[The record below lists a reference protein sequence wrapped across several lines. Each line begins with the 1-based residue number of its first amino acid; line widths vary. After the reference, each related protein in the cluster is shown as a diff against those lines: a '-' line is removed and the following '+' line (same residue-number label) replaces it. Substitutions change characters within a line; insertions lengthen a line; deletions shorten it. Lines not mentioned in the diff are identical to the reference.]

1 MKIRG
6 GPTPVYPQGLS
17 NVVFS
22 WIFFRS
28 FCRVKCWQSVR
39 SEYLQA
45 TYGQY
50 ILSAPSKKSRPW
62 GVFFHGSTVPQFLKH
77 IKSSGAFHCTKG
89 LLFSKFLLHQTSLK
103 VWPWP
108 LSTGNDFTTK
118 LLMKIL
124 RIGLVTSL
132 TTMNIR
138 TSPCW
143 WLQENTCIGGVVL
156 GNASQMICCCFCKDF
171 CKSFLGDLN
180 LLSFIGFQMMWFMKK
195 WEVHFTTG
203 PKVCYDFVR

>member
-62 GVFFHGSTVPQFLKH
+62 GVFFHGSIVPQFLKH
-77 IKSSGAFHCTKG
+77 IKSSGVFQVFVAPNEPQSLAVATFDRQWFHHKI
-89 LLFSKFLLHQTSLK
+89 FDENSED
-103 VWPWP
+103 WP
-108 LSTGNDFTTK
+108 GDVFDYYEYQD
-118 LLMKIL
+118 
-124 RIGLVTSL
+124 L
-132 TTMNIR
+132 TVLIFAGKYMYR
-138 TSPCW
+138 
-143 WLQENTCIGGVVL
+143 GGVVL

>member
-62 GVFFHGSTVPQFLKH
+62 GVFLLLVVLYPNFSNT
-77 IKSSGAFHCTKG
+77 SSH
-89 LLFSKFLLHQTSLK
+89 LVFSKFLLHQTSLNF
-103 VWPWP
+103 WPWP

-118 LLMKIL
+118 FLMKIP

-138 TSPCW
+138 TLPCW
-143 WLQENTCIGGVVL
+143 FLQENTCIGGVVL

>member
-50 ILSAPSKKSRPW
+50 ILRAPSKKSRPW
-62 GVFFHGSTVPQFLKH
+62 GVFFHGSIVPQFLKH
-77 IKSSGAFHCTKG
+77 IKSSGVFQVFVAPNEPQSLAVATFDRQWFHHKI
-89 LLFSKFLLHQTSLK
+89 FDENSED
-103 VWPWP
+103 WPGDVFDYYEYQDLTVLIFAGKYMYRGGWCWEM
-108 LSTGNDFTTK
+108 LRKWYVAVFA
-118 LLMKIL
+118 KIFANPFWG
-124 RIGLVTSL
+124 IWTFWVS
-132 TTMNIR
+132 
-138 TSPCW
+138 
-143 WLQENTCIGGVVL
+143 
-156 GNASQMICCCFCKDF
+156 
-171 CKSFLGDLN
+171 
-180 LLSFIGFQMMWFMKK
+180 
-195 WEVHFTTG
+195 
-203 PKVCYDFVR
+203 